1 MAKRSLDIISRTL
14 NKAEVE
20 STEIKKI
27 EIEKLVPSQYNDYPM
42 NRIEQTAEDIKER
55 GLRHNLVVW
64 EGERNP
70 QTGEIEK
77 TGRYTI
83 ESGHRRLRSIQY
95 GNEKGLFDIRKV
107 DCKVVPAPKSDL
119 HERLSL
125 IQDNREVR
133 EETDESKI
141 NDYIAL
147 KEILSEMKKR
157 GELENSYGRLR
168 DLIATELGVSP
179 SQVSRIERVVN
190 NATEEVRE
198 KVKKGEYS
206 LSTASAVAKLSPSQQ
221 REVVKGEDKNALQT
235 ATKIYREQKE
245 ESQSKAGEE
254 TPITV
259 TVAED
264 KNSDIPENTPVEEAE
279 PRQEETQIEET
290 PREWGKDDFLKCLDY
305 VLGTETV
312 GISENTKAVII
323 NMMNGL
329 LMKTADEALEFIE

>member
-1 MAKRSLDIISRTL
+1 MAKRSLDIISKTL

-20 STEIKKI
+20 STEIRKI

-235 ATKIYREQKE
+235 ATKMYREQKE
-245 ESQSKAGEE
+245 EIQGKAGEAL
-254 TPITV
+254 ITA
-259 TVAED
+259 TVSED
-264 KNSDIPENTPVEEAE
+264 ENLDIPENAPVEEAE
-279 PRQEETQIEET
+279 PIQEETQIEET

-305 VLGTETV
+305 VLGTERFR
-312 GISENTKAVII
+312 ISENTKVEII
-323 NMMNGL
+323 NMMKGL